1 MSDRRPQ
8 ESTTLNAPENTSFEE
23 LVSRLEDVVRK
34 LESSD
39 LPLEA
44 AIATYQQGVAL
55 AQEGHARLT
64 LAERTIEELTRGNQ
78 TKPAD
83 VDALL
88 ASRTDTEA
96 PEPNEAER

>member
-1 MSDRRPQ
+1 MSDPQ
-8 ESTTLNAPENTSFEE
+8 SQVSTTLSLPENASFEE
-23 LVSRLEDVVRK
+23 LVSRLEDVVRR

-44 AIATYQQGVAL
+44 AIASYQQGVAL

-64 LAERTIEELTRGNQ
+64 SAERTIEELTRSNQ
-78 TKPAD
+78 TRPAD

-88 ASRTDTEA
+88 TSRADAEA
-96 PEPNEAER
+96 PDADEAAL